1 VSAEAL
7 TGWLLLDLA
16 VITAAAAG
24 MGALFRRL
32 KLPPVIGEICA
43 GIALGPALL
52 GALPGDL
59 TDSLFSAEARG
70 ALRIIGEV
78 GLAVFMFTIG
88 WSLDLELIGRAKRTA
103 AAISLASAALP
114 FGLGLA
120 LAVVLYPAHE
130 VVDGQAVPF
139 LPFALFVGA
148 AMSITA
154 FPVLA
159 RILVDHGM
167 ERGRVGTLLLSCA
180 AIDDLLGWS
189 LVAVVLAVLASTGAW
204 EVATMFAELV
214 AFVLVMWFVGRP
226 LLARALRVAPSAAP
240 AEAARIA
247 ALLVG
252 GALACAWITDSIG
265 LHLVFGAFVFGLV
278 LPRRTTGGALDHVR
292 AQLDGIVAL
301 LLPVYFVLP
310 GLSVDLSSMTGAGAA
325 EFAAVFLVAC
335 LGKFG
340 GAVGAARL
348 RGVGW
353 QDALTIGTLM
363 NTRGLIEIVV
373 LTIGL
378 QAGVID
384 GQLFTVM
391 VLMAIGTTLMAGPAL
406 RLIRR
411 PEPPDAPPVVPPLAP
426 PGRRPTAPAGSVAMT
441 HTAE

>member
-16 VITAAAAG
+16 LITVTAAG

-32 KLPPVIGEICA
+32 RLPPVIGEICA
-43 GIALGPALL
+43 GIMLGPTLL

-59 TDSLFSAEARG
+59 TDSLFSPEVRG
-70 ALRIIGEV
+70 ALRIVGEV

-88 WSLDLELIGRAKRTA
+88 WSLDLDLIGRAKRTA
-103 AAISLASAALP
+103 AAVSLASASLP
-114 FGLGLA
+114 FCLGVA
-120 LAVVLYPAHE
+120 LAVVLHPAHD
-130 VVDGQAVPF
+130 VVDGQAVSF
-139 LPFALFVGA
+139 LPFALFIGA

-159 RILVDHGM
+159 RILVDRGM
-167 ERGRVGTLLLSCA
+167 DRGRVGTLLLSCA
-180 AIDDLLGWS
+180 AIDDLVGWL
-189 LVAVVLAVLASTGAW
+189 LVAVVLAVVASTGAW
-204 EVATMFAELV
+204 EVATMFAELL
-214 AFVLVMWFVGRP
+214 AFVLVMWFVARP
-226 LLARALRVAPSAAP
+226 LLTRAARVVPAAAP
-240 AEAARIA
+240 ADAARIA

-278 LPRRTTGGALDHVR
+278 LPRRTAGGPLDHVR
-292 AQLDGIVAL
+292 AQLDGVVAL

-310 GLSVDLSSMTGAGAA
+310 GLSVDVSGMTAA
-325 EFAAVFLVAC
+325 AVVEFAAVFLVAC

-411 PEPPDAPPVVPPLAP
+411 PEPPDASPVAPPLAP
-426 PGRRPTAPAGSVAMT
+426 PGRRPTAPAGSEA
-441 HTAE
+441 